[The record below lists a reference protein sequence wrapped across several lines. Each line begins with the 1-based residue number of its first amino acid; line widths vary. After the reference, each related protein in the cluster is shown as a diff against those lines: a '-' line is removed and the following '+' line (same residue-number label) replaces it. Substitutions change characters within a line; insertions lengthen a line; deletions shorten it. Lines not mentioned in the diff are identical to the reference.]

1 MEAERLCGWNWRG
14 GREYPS
20 YKPRTPSS
28 LISSLDKWM
37 KEDFCPR
44 AFTWIL
50 VLMTSMGW
58 IYIEIDELN
67 KTRVDREKEKRN
79 LKWKKNTQKEAK
91 QAEKQF
97 VTKGESFLATLGSI
111 EDDEIKRSRV
121 ERKGWE
127 GIRFSRFL
135 LSVNILWLCEDISTF
150 RFNRWATWIKNSIN
164 IIC

>member
-79 LKWKKNTQKEAK
+79 LKWKKKYTEWSK
-91 QAEKQF
+91 
-97 VTKGESFLATLGSI
+97 TSGETI
-111 EDDEIKRSRV
+111 CH
-121 ERKGWE
+121 ERRELLSDTGLYRRRWNKKIKGWKK
-127 GIRFSRFL
+127 GMRR
-135 LSVNILWLCEDISTF
+135 
-150 RFNRWATWIKNSIN
+150 NSIFQ
-164 IIC
+164 IPFVCWHTLVVWRHFDVSL